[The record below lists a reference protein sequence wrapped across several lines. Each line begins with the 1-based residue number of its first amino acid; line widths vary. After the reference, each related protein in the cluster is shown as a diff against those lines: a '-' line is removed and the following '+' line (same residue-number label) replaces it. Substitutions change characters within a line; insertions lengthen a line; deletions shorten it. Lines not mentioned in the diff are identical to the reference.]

1 LENWDRQYRHHKG
14 DQTMKRN
21 QASWI
26 VDSMGRVKLVLPDLY
41 GNPQVLSHAEIM
53 GRFTLD
59 QIISLRATLPT
70 IQEVN

>member
-1 LENWDRQYRHHKG
+1 
-14 DQTMKRN
+14 MKRN